1 MCTSQHYFVPQTL
14 HKVLPSTTSYYKP
27 CAKYFPALLRTT
39 KLAQSAF
46 QHYFVQQ
53 SLQKALPSTTSD
65 YTACLHRVLPGTTSY
80 YKSSLHKVPRT
91 TSCPQSL
98 HKVTSPPPP
107 VIQVMHGCAFRS
119 SARQPAG
126 PSRKSRR
133 RSIR

>member
-80 YKSSLHKVPRT
+80 YKAACTKFPVLLRAT
-91 TSCPQSL
+91 ELAQS
-98 HKVTSPPPP
+98 TSPPPP